1 MRPETVEMILK
12 WFKEGVSLAGTTS
25 LIYMYKLE
33 EGKSMRYML
42 MRKLVEKELARIQS
56 GNRKKD

>member
-1 MRPETVEMILK
+1 MILK